1 MFAGILNYF
10 FGYVKFIASGP
21 FCERFVNLCGIN
33 NRDIWNIKKCNDG
46 LVCYT
51 KAKEYKNLRV
61 EARKSQTKIK
71 IIKKF
76 GMPFMIHKNRHRYGI
91 PVGVVSSVILLSILS
106 GYVWNIDVSGN
117 KALSKDAIHNS
128 LNEYGVYVG
137 MKKSNLDPPNIREGI
152 MAKYDGISWMSINP
166 TGTTLYVNISER
178 TVPPDVQNNS
188 EPCHIV
194 AKCDGIIKSIKVT
207 EGRAMVKEG
216 DAVVKGDL
224 LVSGI
229 VEYSNGAIVM
239 KQAKGEVI
247 AQTYNVYSAEI
258 PFLQENLVETGR
270 IKTRNVLNIFNISI
284 PLYIG
289 ELNENWVKTVVNKP
303 VIIDGVELP
312 FGITQGVFTEIKKE
326 NIIISVEKALEIGK
340 NDIADK
346 MKIYENTKNFDLVD
360 EIVKYDE
367 NSLKITQK
375 FSCVENVGISEKVLI
390 F

>member
-1 MFAGILNYF
+1 
-10 FGYVKFIASGP
+10 
-21 FCERFVNLCGIN
+21 
-33 NRDIWNIKKCNDG
+33 
-46 LVCYT
+46 
-51 KAKEYKNLRV
+51 
-61 EARKSQTKIK
+61 
-71 IIKKF
+71 
-76 GMPFMIHKNRHRYGI
+76 
-91 PVGVVSSVILLSILS
+91 
-106 GYVWNIDVSGN
+106 
-117 KALSKDAIHNS
+117 
-128 LNEYGVYVG
+128 
-137 MKKSNLDPPNIREGI
+137 
-152 MAKYDGISWMSINP
+152 
-166 TGTTLYVNISER
+166 
-178 TVPPDVQNNS
+178 
-188 EPCHIV
+188 
-194 AKCDGIIKSIKVT
+194 
-207 EGRAMVKEG
+207 MVKEG